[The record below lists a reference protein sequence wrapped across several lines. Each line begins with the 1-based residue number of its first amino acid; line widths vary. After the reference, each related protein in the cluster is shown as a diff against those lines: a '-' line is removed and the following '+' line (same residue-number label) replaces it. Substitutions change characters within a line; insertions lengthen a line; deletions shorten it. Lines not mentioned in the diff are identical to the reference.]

1 MYKTRLLML
10 LPVLALT
17 VLSLFT
23 AVPVSR
29 ADVPPDYCWQ
39 FSNEDCVYYTYDE
52 ATGCC
57 KGIKNHPGRVIC
69 PDACV

>member
-1 MYKTRLLML
+1 MHKTRFLVL

-23 AVPVSR
+23 AIPVSQ
-29 ADVPPDYCWQ
+29 AGVPSDYCSQ
-39 FSNEDCVYYTYDE
+39 FSNENCVYYNYNE

-57 KGIKNHPGRVIC
+57 KGIKNHPGPVIC
-69 PDACV
+69 PDVCL